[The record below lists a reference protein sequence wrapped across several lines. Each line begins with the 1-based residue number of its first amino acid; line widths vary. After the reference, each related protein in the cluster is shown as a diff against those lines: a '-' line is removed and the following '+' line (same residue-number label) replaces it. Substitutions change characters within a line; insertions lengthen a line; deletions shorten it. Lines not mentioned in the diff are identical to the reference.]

1 LSAHIT
7 ACAEKRAQKSLQ
19 PPQIAS
25 PRMDRVL
32 WWCGI

>member
-7 ACAEKRAQKSLQ
+7 ACAEKRTQKRMQ

-25 PRMDRVL
+25 PRRSRVL
-32 WWCGI
+32 